1 MSHVALWIVTAC
13 YAISTAEM
21 IMRGKGWMAGVF
33 AAYAVSAV
41 CLIYA
46 TRD

>member
-1 MSHVALWIVTAC
+1 MSHLALWIVTAC
-13 YAISTAEM
+13 YAWSTADM
-21 IMRGKGWMAGVF
+21 MLKGKVAMAGVF

-46 TRD
+46 TKD